1 MADPK
6 LIKTPDMGDVQ
17 AKDFVER
24 FSESITKLTQAL
36 STTRPQAMTQGN
48 TIQMYKFTT
57 DMATKTDIG
66 EGEDIPLSGVKR
78 VKDRAY
84 TVSFEKA
91 RKAVSI
97 EEVQRVGYDM
107 AVLQSDKRILKEIQK
122 NVRKGFFDFLA
133 TAPTDLKAQGGLQN
147 AIAQSVGKL
156 QVLFDDDAVETIV
169 FINPMDAA
177 KYLGAA
183 EITNGASVGFGL
195 TLLNNFLGGVTLIM
209 NSSVPE
215 NTFYA
220 TVKDNINLMYLDTNG
235 ESRKLFEN
243 KSITTDETGLIALVR
258 DDNTTNLTN
267 QSTLYWGIKI
277 FPEVANGVIKGTFT
291 APATDETGKND
302 PATGKGDQATG
313 TEGKGK

>member
-57 DMATKTDIG
+57 DMAATTAVG

-78 VKDRAY
+78 VKDRTFAV
-84 TVSFEKA
+84 TFEKA

-107 AVLQSDKRILKEIQK
+107 AVLQSDKRILKAIQK
-122 NVRKGFFDFLA
+122 NVRKSFFDFLA

-169 FINPMDAA
+169 FVNPMDAA

-215 NTFYA
+215 GTFYA

-235 ESRKLFEN
+235 ESRKLFAN
-243 KSITTDETGLIALVR
+243 KSITTDETGLIALVH

-277 FPEVANGVIKGTFT
+277 FPEVANGVIKGTLA
-291 APATDETGKND
+291 APATGD
-302 PATGKGDQATG
+302 AKGDQTTG
-313 TEGKGK
+313 AEGKEK

>member
-1 MADPK
+1 MTDPK

-24 FSESITKLTQAL
+24 FSESVTKLTQAL

-57 DMATKTDIG
+57 DMAGTTAVG

-78 VKDRAY
+78 VKDSAF
-84 TVSFEKA
+84 TVTFEKA

-122 NVRKGFFDFLA
+122 NVRKSFFDFLA
-133 TAPTDLKAQGGLQN
+133 TAPTNLKAQGGLQN

-215 NTFYA
+215 GTFYA

-277 FPEVANGVIKGTFT
+277 FPEVANGVIKGTLA
-291 APATDETGKND
+291 APATGGASEETSGTGK
-302 PATGKGDQATG
+302 K
-313 TEGKGK
+313 

>member
-57 DMATKTDIG
+57 DMAETTTVA
-66 EGEDIPLSGVKR
+66 EGTDIPLSGVKR
-78 VKDRAY
+78 AKDRAF
-84 TVSFEKA
+84 TVGFEKA
-91 RKAVSI
+91 RKAVTI

-107 AVLQSDKRILKEIQK
+107 AVLQSDKRILKAIQK
-122 NVRKGFFDFLA
+122 NVRKSFFDFLA

-195 TLLNNFLGGVTLIM
+195 TLLNNFLGGVSLIM

-215 NTFYA
+215 GTFYA

-235 ESRKLFEN
+235 ESRKLFAN
-243 KSITTDETGLIALVR
+243 KSITTDETGLIALVH

-277 FPEVANGVIKGTFT
+277 FPEVANGVIKGTLA
-291 APATDETGKND
+291 APTTDNT
-302 PATGKGDQATG
+302 KGDQAAGTTG
-313 TEGKGK
+313 K

>member
-6 LIKTPDMGDVQ
+6 LIKTPDMGEVQ
-17 AKDFVER
+17 AKDFVEQ

-57 DMATKTDIG
+57 DMASTTTVG

-78 VKDRAY
+78 TKDRSF

-107 AVLQSDKRILKEIQK
+107 AVQQSDKHILKEIQK
-122 NVRKGFFDFLA
+122 KVRKGFFDFLA
-133 TAPTDLKAQGGLQN
+133 TAPTDLGAQGGLQN

-183 EITNGASVGFGL
+183 DITNGASVGFGL
-195 TLLNNFLGGVTLIM
+195 TLLNNFMGGVTLIM

-215 NTFYA
+215 GTFYA

-243 KSITTDETGLIALVR
+243 KAITTDETGLIALVR

-277 FPEVANGVIKGTFT
+277 FPEVANGVIKGTL
-291 APATDETGKND
+291 AEPVKAK
-302 PATGKGDQATG
+302 
-313 TEGKGK
+313 

>member
-24 FSESITKLTQAL
+24 FSESVTKLTQTL
-36 STTRPQAMTQGN
+36 STTRPQAMTQGS

-57 DMATKTDIG
+57 DMAETTTVA
-66 EGEDIPLSGVKR
+66 EGADIPLSGVNR
-78 VKDRAY
+78 VKDRTF
-84 TVSFEKA
+84 TVNFEKA
-91 RKAVSI
+91 RKAVTI

-107 AVLQSDKRILKEIQK
+107 AVLQSDKRILKAIQK
-122 NVRKGFFDFLA
+122 NVRKSFFDFLA

-215 NTFYA
+215 GKFYA

-235 ESRKLFEN
+235 ESRKLFAN
-243 KSITTDETGLIALVR
+243 KSITTDETGLIALVH

-277 FPEVANGVIKGTFT
+277 FPEVANGVIKGTLA
-291 APATDETGKND
+291 APAASE
-302 PATGKGDQATG
+302 PSKGDQTVSE
-313 TEGKGK
+313 TESKEK

>member
-1 MADPK
+1 
-6 LIKTPDMGDVQ
+6 MGEVQ
-17 AKDFVER
+17 AKDFVEQ

-57 DMATKTDIG
+57 DMASTTTVG

-78 VKDRAY
+78 TKDRSF

-107 AVLQSDKRILKEIQK
+107 AVQQSDKHILKEIQK
-122 NVRKGFFDFLA
+122 KVRKGFFDFLA
-133 TAPTDLKAQGGLQN
+133 TAPTDLGAQGGLQN

-156 QVLFDDDAVETIV
+156 QVLFDDDAVETLV

-183 EITNGASVGFGL
+183 DITNGVSVGFGL
-195 TLLNNFLGGVTLIM
+195 TLLNNFLGGITLIE

-215 NTFYA
+215 GTFYA

-243 KSITTDETGLIALVR
+243 KPITTDETGLIALVR

-277 FPEVANGVIKGTFT
+277 FPEVANGVIKGTLA
-291 APATDETGKND
+291 APAATDL
-302 PATGKGDQATG
+302 GKGDQTAGG
-313 TEGKGK
+313 TE

>member
-6 LIKTPDMGDVQ
+6 LIKTPDMGEVQ

-57 DMATKTDIG
+57 DMASTTSVG

-78 VKDRAY
+78 TKDRSF

-107 AVLQSDKRILKEIQK
+107 AVQQSDKHILKEIQK
-122 NVRKGFFDFLA
+122 KVRKGFFDFLA
-133 TAPTDLKAQGGLQN
+133 TAPTDLGAQGGLQN

-156 QVLFDDDAVETIV
+156 QVLFDDDAVDTIV

-183 EITNGASVGFGL
+183 DITNGASVGFGL
-195 TLLNNFLGGVTLIM
+195 TLLNNFVGGVTLIM

-215 NTFYA
+215 GTFYA

-277 FPEVANGVIKGTFT
+277 FPEVANGVIKGTL
-291 APATDETGKND
+291 AEPVKAK
-302 PATGKGDQATG
+302 
-313 TEGKGK
+313 

>member
-6 LIKTPDMGDVQ
+6 LIKTPDMGEVQ
-17 AKDFVER
+17 AKDFVEQ

-57 DMATKTDIG
+57 DMASTTTVG

-78 VKDRAY
+78 TKDRSF

-107 AVLQSDKRILKEIQK
+107 AVQQSDKRILKEIQK
-122 NVRKGFFDFLA
+122 NVRKGLFDFLG
-133 TAPTDLKAQGGLQN
+133 TAPTDLGAVGGLQN

-156 QVLFDDDAVETIV
+156 QVLFDDDAVDTIV

-177 KYLGAA
+177 DYLGAA
-183 EITNGASVGFGL
+183 DITNGVSVGFGL
-195 TLLNNFLGGVTLIM
+195 TLLNNFLGGITLIE
-209 NSSVPE
+209 NSSVQKG
-215 NTFYA
+215 TFYA

-243 KSITTDETGLIALVR
+243 KSVTTDETGLIALVR

-277 FPEVANGVIKGTFT
+277 FPEVANGVIKGTLA
-291 APATDETGKND
+291 APGKD
-302 PATGKGDQATG
+302 
-313 TEGKGK
+313 

>member
-6 LIKTPDMGDVQ
+6 LMKTPDMGEVQ

-57 DMATKTDIG
+57 DMASTTAVG

-78 VKDRAY
+78 TKDRSF

-107 AVLQSDKRILKEIQK
+107 AVLQSDKRILREIQK

-133 TAPTDLKAQGGLQN
+133 TAPTDLGAQTNLQN
-147 AIAQSVGKL
+147 AIAQAVGKL
-156 QVLFDDDAVETIV
+156 QVLFDDDAVQTIV

-183 EITNGASVGFGL
+183 DITNGASVGFGL

-215 NTFYA
+215 GTFYA

-243 KSITTDETGLIALVR
+243 KAITTDETGLIALVR

-277 FPEVANGVIKGTFT
+277 FPEVANGVIKGTLK
-291 APATDETGKND
+291 APDLVKA
-302 PATGKGDQATG
+302 
-313 TEGKGK
+313 

>member
-6 LIKTPDMGDVQ
+6 LIKTPDMGEVQ
-17 AKDFVER
+17 AKDFVEQ

-57 DMATKTDIG
+57 DMASTTTVG

-78 VKDRAY
+78 TKDRSF

-107 AVLQSDKRILKEIQK
+107 AVQQSDKHILKEIQK
-122 NVRKGFFDFLA
+122 KVRKGFFDFLA
-133 TAPTDLKAQGGLQN
+133 TAPTDLGAQGGLQN

-156 QVLFDDDAVETIV
+156 QVLFDDDAVETLV

-183 EITNGASVGFGL
+183 DITNGASVGFGL
-195 TLLNNFLGGVTLIM
+195 TLLNNFMGGVTLIM

-215 NTFYA
+215 GTFYA

-243 KSITTDETGLIALVR
+243 KAITTDETGLIALVR

-277 FPEVANGVIKGTFT
+277 FPEVANGVIKGTL
-291 APATDETGKND
+291 AEPVKAK
-302 PATGKGDQATG
+302 
-313 TEGKGK
+313 

>member
-6 LIKTPDMGDVQ
+6 LIKTPDMGEVQ

-57 DMATKTDIG
+57 DMAAKTDIG

-78 VKDRAY
+78 TKDRTY

-122 NVRKGFFDFLA
+122 NVRKSFFGFLA

-183 EITNGASVGFGL
+183 DITNGASVGFGL

-291 APATDETGKND
+291 APAAGEPGQG
-302 PATGKGDQATG
+302 ATGKGDQAAG
-313 TEGKGK
+313 TEDKEK

>member
-78 VKDRAY
+78 VKDRTF
-84 TVSFEKA
+84 TVGFEKA

-122 NVRKGFFDFLA
+122 NVRKSFFDFLA

-183 EITNGASVGFGL
+183 DITNGASVGFGL

-277 FPEVANGVIKGTFT
+277 FPEVANGVIKGTFAAPSAGDASSDQT
-291 APATDETGKND
+291 AGTTGK
-302 PATGKGDQATG
+302 
-313 TEGKGK
+313 

>member
-6 LIKTPDMGDVQ
+6 LTKTPDMGEVQ

-57 DMATKTDIG
+57 DMASTTTVG

-78 VKDRAY
+78 TKDRSF

-107 AVLQSDKRILKEIQK
+107 AVLQSDKRILREIQK
-122 NVRKGFFDFLA
+122 NVRKGFFDFLK
-133 TAPTDLKAQGGLQN
+133 TAPTDLGTVDDLQN
-147 AIAQSVGKL
+147 AIAQAVGKL
-156 QVLFDDDAVETIV
+156 QVLFDDDAVQTIV

-183 EITNGASVGFGL
+183 DITNGASVGFGL

-215 NTFYA
+215 GTFYA

-243 KSITTDETGLIALVR
+243 KAITTDETGLIALVR

-277 FPEVANGVIKGTFT
+277 FPEVANGVIKGTLK
-291 APATDETGKND
+291 APDLVKA
-302 PATGKGDQATG
+302 
-313 TEGKGK
+313 

>member
-6 LIKTPDMGDVQ
+6 LTKTPDMGEVQ
-17 AKDFVER
+17 AKDFVEQ

-57 DMATKTDIG
+57 DMASTTSVG

-78 VKDRAY
+78 TKDRSF

-107 AVLQSDKRILKEIQK
+107 AVQQSDKRILKEIQK
-122 NVRKGFFDFLA
+122 NVRKGLFDFLG
-133 TAPTDLKAQGGLQN
+133 TAPTDLGAVGGLQN

-156 QVLFDDDAVETIV
+156 QVLFDDDAVDTIV

-177 KYLGAA
+177 DYLGAA
-183 EITNGASVGFGL
+183 DITNGVSVGFGL
-195 TLLNNFLGGVTLIM
+195 TLLNNFMGGITLIE
-209 NSSVPE
+209 NSSVPKG
-215 NTFYA
+215 TFYA

-243 KSITTDETGLIALVR
+243 KPVTTDETGLIALVR

-277 FPEVANGVIKGTFT
+277 FPEVANGVIKGTLK
-291 APATDETGKND
+291 APDLVKA
-302 PATGKGDQATG
+302 
-313 TEGKGK
+313 

>member
-24 FSESITKLTQAL
+24 FSESVTKLTQAL

-84 TVSFEKA
+84 TVGFEKA

-122 NVRKGFFDFLA
+122 NVRKSFFDFLA
-133 TAPTDLKAQGGLQN
+133 TAPTKLGVLGGFQS
-147 AIAQSVGKL
+147 AIAQAIGQL

-169 FINPMDAA
+169 FVNPMDAA
-177 KYLGAA
+177 RYLGAA
-183 EITNGASVGFGL
+183 DITNGASVGFGL

-235 ESRKLFEN
+235 ESRKLFAN
-243 KSITTDETGLIALVR
+243 KSITTDETGLIALVH

-277 FPEVANGVIKGTFT
+277 FPEVANGVV
-291 APATDETGKND
+291 TGFYVGNQE
-302 PATGKGDQATG
+302 TGKGDQGET
-313 TEGKGK
+313 GKGDQTAGAEGTTGK

>member
-6 LIKTPDMGDVQ
+6 LIKTPDMGEVQ
-17 AKDFVER
+17 AKDFVEQ

-57 DMATKTDIG
+57 DMASTTTVG

-78 VKDRAY
+78 TKDRSF

-107 AVLQSDKRILKEIQK
+107 AVQQSDKHILKEIQK
-122 NVRKGFFDFLA
+122 KVRKGFFDFLA
-133 TAPTDLKAQGGLQN
+133 TAPTDLGAQDGLQK

-156 QVLFDDDAVETIV
+156 QVLFDDDAVDTIV

-183 EITNGASVGFGL
+183 DITNGASVGFGL
-195 TLLNNFLGGVTLIM
+195 TLLNNFMGGVTLIM

-215 NTFYA
+215 GTFYA

-243 KSITTDETGLIALVR
+243 KSVTTDETGLIALVR

-277 FPEVANGVIKGTFT
+277 FPEVANGVIKGTLA
-291 APATDETGKND
+291 APGKD
-302 PATGKGDQATG
+302 
-313 TEGKGK
+313 

>member
-6 LIKTPDMGDVQ
+6 LMKTPDMGEVQ
-17 AKDFVER
+17 AKDFVEQ

-57 DMATKTDIG
+57 DMASTTSVG

-78 VKDRAY
+78 TKDRSF

-107 AVLQSDKRILKEIQK
+107 AVLQSDKRILREIQK
-122 NVRKGFFDFLA
+122 NIRKGFFDFLA
-133 TAPTDLKAQGGLQN
+133 TAPTDLGAQTNLQN
-147 AIAQSVGKL
+147 AIAQAVGKL
-156 QVLFDDDAVETIV
+156 QVLFDDDAVQTLV

-183 EITNGASVGFGL
+183 DITNGASVGFGL

-215 NTFYA
+215 GTFYA

-243 KSITTDETGLIALVR
+243 KAITTDETGLIALVR

-277 FPEVANGVIKGTFT
+277 FPEVANGVIKGTLK
-291 APATDETGKND
+291 APDLVKA
-302 PATGKGDQATG
+302 
-313 TEGKGK
+313 

>member
-24 FSESITKLTQAL
+24 FSESVTKLTQAL

-48 TIQMYKFTT
+48 AIQMYKFTT
-57 DMATKTDIG
+57 DMAETTTVG

-78 VKDRAY
+78 IKDRTF
-84 TVSFEKA
+84 TVTFEKA

-107 AVLQSDKRILKEIQK
+107 AVLQSDKRILKAIQK
-122 NVRKGFFDFLA
+122 NVRKSFFDFLA

-215 NTFYA
+215 GTFYA

-277 FPEVANGVIKGTFT
+277 FPEVANGVIKGTLA
-291 APATDETGKND
+291 APAAGGTSEETSGTGK
-302 PATGKGDQATG
+302 KG
-313 TEGKGK
+313 

>member
-24 FSESITKLTQAL
+24 FSESVTKLVQAL
-36 STTRPQAMTQGN
+36 STTRPQPMTQGN

-57 DMATKTDIG
+57 DIAETTAVG

-78 VKDRAY
+78 VKDRTF
-84 TVSFEKA
+84 TVTFEKA

-107 AVLQSDKRILKEIQK
+107 AVLQSDKRILKAIQK

-156 QVLFDDDAVETIV
+156 QVLFDDDAVEAIV
-169 FINPMDAA
+169 FVNPMDAA

-215 NTFYA
+215 GTFYA

-235 ESRKLFEN
+235 ESRKLFAN
-243 KSITTDETGLIALVR
+243 KSITTDETGLIALVH

-277 FPEVANGVIKGTFT
+277 FPEVANGVIKGTLAAPT
-291 APATDETGKND
+291 AEKTPETEDTTGK
-302 PATGKGDQATG
+302 K
-313 TEGKGK
+313 

>member
-6 LIKTPDMGDVQ
+6 LIKTPDMGEVQ

-57 DMATKTDIG
+57 DMASTTSVG
-66 EGEDIPLSGVKR
+66 EGEDVPLSCVKR
-78 VKDRAY
+78 TKDRSF
-84 TVSFEKA
+84 TVTFEKA

-107 AVLQSDKRILKEIQK
+107 AVLQSDKRILREIQK

-133 TAPTDLKAQGGLQN
+133 TAPTDLGAQGGLQN

-156 QVLFDDDAVETIV
+156 QVLFDDDAVDTIV

-183 EITNGASVGFGL
+183 DITNGASVGFGL
-195 TLLNNFLGGVTLIM
+195 TLLNNFMGGVTLIM

-215 NTFYA
+215 GTFYA

-277 FPEVANGVIKGTFT
+277 FPEVANGVIKGTL
-291 APATDETGKND
+291 AEPVKAK
-302 PATGKGDQATG
+302 
-313 TEGKGK
+313 

>member
-6 LIKTPDMGDVQ
+6 LIKTPDMGEVQ
-17 AKDFVER
+17 AKDFVEQ

-57 DMATKTDIG
+57 DMASTTSVG

-78 VKDRAY
+78 TKDRSF

-133 TAPTDLKAQGGLQN
+133 TAPTDLEAVGGLQN

-156 QVLFDDDAVETIV
+156 QVLFDDDAVDTIV

-183 EITNGASVGFGL
+183 NITNGASVGFGL
-195 TLLNNFLGGVTLIM
+195 TLLNNFMGGVTLIM

-215 NTFYA
+215 GTFYA

-277 FPEVANGVIKGTFT
+277 FPEVANGVIKGTLA
-291 APATDETGKND
+291 APGKD
-302 PATGKGDQATG
+302 
-313 TEGKGK
+313 